1 MTQGIGD
8 IFTAIG
14 GQLLCGEAAFL
25 QKLEGIKAFVFD
37 WDGVFTDA
45 GKDQDMQSR
54 FNEVDSMGTNML
66 RFSHYL
72 KHGQMPITAII
83 SGENNTAAFRFVD
96 RERFHASYCKV
107 ANKTDAAA
115 HLCQAYGLQL
125 SEIAFVFDDVLDV
138 ALAAVCGLRICIT
151 RPNNPLFNRYIVS
164 HQLADYITSTT
175 SGQYVVREACE
186 LMMGGNGNFDDTITQ
201 RSQFSHNYAAYL
213 ELRRNTSPQ
222 YYIWNKGSIE
232 QISQTI

>member
-1 MTQGIGD
+1 MTQSITD
-8 IFTAIG
+8 IFIPIG
-14 GQLLCGEAAFL
+14 GQFLCDEQAFL
-25 QKLEGIKAFVFD
+25 QKLAGIKAFVFD

-72 KHGQMPITAII
+72 RHGQLPITAII

-125 SEIAFVFDDVLDV
+125 KEIAFMFDDVLDV
-138 ALAAVCGLRICIT
+138 SLAGVCGLRICVP
-151 RPNNPLFNRYIVS
+151 RKNNPLFNNYIIRNS
-164 HQLADYITSTT
+164 LADYITSAP

-186 LMMGGNGNFDDTITQ
+186 LMMGGYGNFDDTITQ
-201 RSQFSHNYAAYL
+201 RSQFSQNYGAYL
-213 ELRRNTSPQ
+213 ELRRNISPQ
-222 YYIWNKGSIE
+222 YYMWNKGTIE

>member
-1 MTQGIGD
+1 MTQGITN

-14 GQLLCGEAAFL
+14 GQFLCDEPVFL
-25 QKLEGIKAFVFD
+25 KKLAGIKAFVFD

-72 KHGQMPITAII
+72 LHGRMPVTAII

-96 RERFHASYCKV
+96 RERFHTSYCKV

-138 ALAAVCGLRICIT
+138 ALAAVCGLRICVP
-151 RPNNPLFNRYIVS
+151 RNNSPLFNNYIIKNN
-164 HQLADYITSTT
+164 LADYITSATC
-175 SGQYVVREACE
+175 GQYVVREACE
-186 LMMGGNGNFDDTITQ
+186 LIMGCYGNFDEAITQ
-201 RSQFSHNYAAYL
+201 RSQFSHNYSAYL

-222 YYIWNKGSIE
+222 YYMWNKGNIE